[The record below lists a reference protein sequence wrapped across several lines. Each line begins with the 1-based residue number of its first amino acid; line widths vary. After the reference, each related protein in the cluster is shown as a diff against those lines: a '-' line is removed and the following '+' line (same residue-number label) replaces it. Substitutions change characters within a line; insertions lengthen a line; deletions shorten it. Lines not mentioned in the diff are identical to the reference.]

1 MPEISN
7 TMLKAIRRKKGEL
20 NINVLTL
27 SEITGVSR
35 WTLDKI
41 ISGERTTVRTETV
54 KKINNWIYRNV

>member
-41 ISGERTTVRTETV
+41 LSGERTTVRTETV